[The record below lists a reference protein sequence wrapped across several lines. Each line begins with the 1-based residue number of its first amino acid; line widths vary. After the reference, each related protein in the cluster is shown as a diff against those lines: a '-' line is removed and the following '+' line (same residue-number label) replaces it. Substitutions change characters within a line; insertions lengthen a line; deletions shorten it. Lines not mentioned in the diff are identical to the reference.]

1 MKKNYYKAFK
11 TNPWRTTNSMRTELI
26 DNMVDTA
33 LKGESISYDQA
44 LQLETLSHEEL
55 DYLFIG
61 TNRIRDHF
69 KGQDVKICSIVN
81 AKSGKCVEDCSFCA
95 QSSSFQTD
103 SPEYELMDVEEIV
116 AAAKE
121 AEAFGSNEF
130 SIVASGTSL
139 DDRKELDRV
148 IEAIKRI
155 KAETQLETCCS
166 LGLMPMEHLQELK
179 DAGLDRCH
187 HNLETAKSH
196 FDKIVSTHTYED
208 EVNAVQNAKSVG
220 LQVCV
225 GGIFG
230 MGETFTQRAELAFSI
245 RELGTQSFPINFLKP
260 IEGTGLDHLE
270 PLGQYEALRTISL
283 LRLILPDIDLF
294 VCGGREEVLTDL
306 QEQLFSAGANG
317 ILGGNYL
324 TTKGQDP
331 KRDIKMIE
339 NLGLRPVY
347 TSV

>member
-1 MKKNYYKAFK
+1 
-11 TNPWRTTNSMRTELI
+11 MRTELI

-33 LKGESISYDQA
+33 LKGESISYEQA
-44 LQLETLSHEEL
+44 LQLESLTREEL

-61 TNRIRDHF
+61 TDRIRDRF
-69 KGQDVKICSIVN
+69 KGKNVKICSIVN
-81 AKSGKCVEDCSFCA
+81 AKSGRCQEDCSFCS
-95 QSSSFQTD
+95 QSSSFKTD

-121 AEAFGSNEF
+121 AEAFGANEF

-148 IEAIKRI
+148 IEAVKRI

-166 LGLMPMEHLQELK
+166 LGLMPLEHLKELK
-179 DAGLDRCH
+179 EAGLDRCH

-208 EVNAVQNAKSVG
+208 EVNAVQNAKNAG

-230 MGETFTQRAELAFSI
+230 MGESFAQRAELAFSI
-245 RELGTQSFPINFLKP
+245 RDLGTQSFPINFLKP
-260 IEGTGLDHLE
+260 VEGTGLEHLE
-270 PLGQYEALRTISL
+270 PMPHYEALRTIAL
-283 LRLILPDIDLF
+283 LRLVLPDIDLF
-294 VCGGREEVLTDL
+294 VCGGREEVLANQ

-331 KRDIKMIE
+331 KRDIEMIE
-339 NLGLRPVY
+339 NLGLNPVY
-347 TSV
+347 TSI

>member
-1 MKKNYYKAFK
+1 M
-11 TNPWRTTNSMRTELI
+11 TNSMRTELI
-26 DNMVDTA
+26 DNMVNTA
-33 LKGESISYDQA
+33 LTGESISYDQA
-44 LQLETLSHEEL
+44 LELETLTHEEL

-61 TNRIRDHF
+61 TNRIREQF

-155 KAETQLETCCS
+155 KAETNLETCCS
-166 LGLMPMEHLQELK
+166 LGLMPMEHLKELK
-179 DAGLDRCH
+179 EAGLDRCH

-208 EVNAVQNAKSVG
+208 EVNAVQNAKAAG

-230 MGETFTQRAELAFSI
+230 MGESFAQRAELGFSI
-245 RELGTQSFPINFLKP
+245 RDLGTQSFPINFLKP

-270 PLGQYEALRTISL
+270 PLEHYEALRTISL
-283 LRLILPDIDLF
+283 LRLILPNIDLF
-294 VCGGREEVLTDL
+294 VCGGREEVLTNQ
-306 QEQLFSAGANG
+306 QERLFSAGANG

-331 KRDIKMIE
+331 KRDIDMIE
-339 NLGLRPVY
+339 GLGLRPVY
-347 TSV
+347 TST

>member
-1 MKKNYYKAFK
+1 
-11 TNPWRTTNSMRTELI
+11 MRTELI
-26 DNMVDTA
+26 DNMVNTA
-33 LKGESISYDQA
+33 LKGKSISYDQA
-44 LQLETLSHEEL
+44 LQLESLTHEEL

-61 TNRIRDHF
+61 TDRIREQF

-81 AKSGKCVEDCSFCA
+81 AKSGRCVEDCSFCA

-103 SPEYELMDVEEIV
+103 SPEYEMMDIEEIV

-166 LGLMPMEHLQELK
+166 LGLMPMEHLKELK
-179 DAGLDRCH
+179 EAGLDRCH

-196 FDKIVSTHTYED
+196 FDKIVSTHTYDD
-208 EVNAVQNAKSVG
+208 EVNAIQNAKAVG
-220 LQVCV
+220 LNVCV

-230 MGETFTQRAELAFSI
+230 MGESFAQRAELGFSI

-260 IEGTGLDHLE
+260 IEGTGLGHLE
-270 PLGQYEALRTISL
+270 PLEHYEALRTISL

-294 VCGGREEVLTDL
+294 VCGGREEVLTNQ
-306 QEQLFSAGANG
+306 QERLFSAGANG

-324 TTKGQDP
+324 TTKGQNP
-331 KRDIKMIE
+331 KKDIDMIE
-339 NLGLRPVY
+339 GLGLRPVF
-347 TSV
+347 TSI

>member
-1 MKKNYYKAFK
+1 
-11 TNPWRTTNSMRTELI
+11 MRTELI
-26 DNMVDTA
+26 DNMVNTA

-44 LQLETLSHEEL
+44 LQLETLTHEEL

-61 TNRIRDHF
+61 TSRVREQF

-81 AKSGKCVEDCSFCA
+81 AKSGKCVEDCSFCS

-103 SPEYELMDVEEIV
+103 SPEYELMNVDEIV

-130 SIVASGTSL
+130 SIVTSGTSL

-155 KAETQLETCCS
+155 KAETNLETCCS
-166 LGLMPMEHLQELK
+166 LGLMPMEHLKELK
-179 DAGLDRCH
+179 EAGLDRCH

-208 EVNAVQNAKSVG
+208 EVNAVQNAKAAG

-230 MGETFTQRAELAFSI
+230 MGESFAQRAELGFSI
-245 RELGTQSFPINFLKP
+245 RDLGTQSFPINFLKP
-260 IEGTGLDHLE
+260 VEGTGLDHLE
-270 PLGQYEALRTISL
+270 PLEHYEALRTISL
-283 LRLILPDIDLF
+283 LRLILPNIDLF
-294 VCGGREEVLTDL
+294 VCGGREEVLTDQ
-306 QEQLFSAGANG
+306 QEKLFSAGANG

-331 KRDIKMIE
+331 KRDIDMIE
-339 NLGLRPVY
+339 GLGLRPVY
-347 TSV
+347 TSI

>member
-1 MKKNYYKAFK
+1 
-11 TNPWRTTNSMRTELI
+11 MRTELI
-26 DNMVDTA
+26 DNMVNTA
-33 LKGESISYDQA
+33 LTGKSISYDQA
-44 LQLETLSHEEL
+44 LELETLTHEEL

-61 TNRIRDHF
+61 TNRIREQF

-155 KAETQLETCCS
+155 KAETNLETCCS
-166 LGLMPMEHLQELK
+166 LGLMPMEHLKELK
-179 DAGLDRCH
+179 EAGLDRCH

-208 EVNAVQNAKSVG
+208 EVNAVQNAKAAG

-230 MGETFTQRAELAFSI
+230 MGESFAQRAELGFSI
-245 RELGTQSFPINFLKP
+245 RDLGTQSFPINFLKP

-270 PLGQYEALRTISL
+270 PLEHYEALRTISL
-283 LRLILPDIDLF
+283 LRLILPNIDLF
-294 VCGGREEVLTDL
+294 VCGGREEVLTDQ
-306 QEQLFSAGANG
+306 QERLFSAGANG

-331 KRDIKMIE
+331 KRDIDMIE
-339 NLGLRPVY
+339 GLGLRPVY
-347 TSV
+347 TSI

>member
-1 MKKNYYKAFK
+1 
-11 TNPWRTTNSMRTELI
+11 MRTELI
-26 DNMVDTA
+26 DNMVNTA
-33 LKGESISYDQA
+33 LKGKSISYDQA
-44 LQLETLSHEEL
+44 LQLESLTHEEL

-61 TNRIRDHF
+61 TDRIREQF

-81 AKSGKCVEDCSFCA
+81 AKSGRCVEDCSFCA

-103 SPEYELMDVEEIV
+103 SPEYEMMDVEEIV
-116 AAAKE
+116 SAAKE

-155 KAETQLETCCS
+155 KNETQLETCCS
-166 LGLMPMEHLQELK
+166 LGLMPIEHLKELK
-179 DAGLDRCH
+179 EAGLDRCH

-196 FDKIVSTHTYED
+196 FDKIVSTHSYED
-208 EVNAVQNAKSVG
+208 EVNAIQNAKAAG

-230 MGETFTQRAELAFSI
+230 MGESFAQRAELGFSI
-245 RELGTQSFPINFLKP
+245 RELGTPSFPINFLKP
-260 IEGTGLDHLE
+260 IEGTGLRHRE
-270 PLGQYEALRTISL
+270 PLEHYEALRTISL

-294 VCGGREEVLTDL
+294 VCGGREEVLTDQ
-306 QEQLFSAGANG
+306 QERLFSAGANG

-331 KRDIKMIE
+331 KKDIDMIE
-339 NLGLRPVY
+339 GLGLRPVY
-347 TSV
+347 TSI

>member
-1 MKKNYYKAFK
+1 
-11 TNPWRTTNSMRTELI
+11 MRTELI
-26 DNMVDTA
+26 DNMVNTA

-44 LQLETLSHEEL
+44 LQLETLSHQEL
-55 DYLFIG
+55 DYLFLG
-61 TNRIRDHF
+61 TDRIRDHF

-166 LGLMPMEHLQELK
+166 LGLMPMEHLKELK
-179 DAGLDRCH
+179 EAGLDRCH

-208 EVNAVQNAKSVG
+208 EVNAVQNAKAAG

-230 MGETFTQRAELAFSI
+230 MGESFTQRAELAFSI
-245 RELGTQSFPINFLKP
+245 RDLGTQSFPINFLKP
-260 IEGTGLDHLE
+260 IEGTGLYHLE
-270 PLGQYEALRTISL
+270 PMEHYEALRTISL
-283 LRLILPDIDLF
+283 MRLILPDIDLF
-294 VCGGREEVLTDL
+294 VCGGREEVLTDQ

-324 TTKGQDP
+324 TTKGRDP
-331 KRDIKMIE
+331 KRDIDMIE

-347 TSV
+347 TSI